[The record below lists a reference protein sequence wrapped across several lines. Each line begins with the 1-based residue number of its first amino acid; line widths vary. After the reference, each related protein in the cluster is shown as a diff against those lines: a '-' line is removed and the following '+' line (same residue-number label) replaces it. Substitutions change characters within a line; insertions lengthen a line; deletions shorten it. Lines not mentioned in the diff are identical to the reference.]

1 MSSAPE
7 DRPTARS
14 RARALARGR
23 GFDAAVRRSLA
34 GVRRRKR
41 RGGQRTRLLVGR
53 VQERWRRI
61 MSSVLPQGG
70 SSTGNR
76 VRLLPEGDEAWS
88 AMWAAI
94 ESARTRVWLET
105 YIMEPDSLGQGTL
118 ERLRDAAA
126 RGCEVLLL
134 YDDVGSHKLGSDFLA
149 PLLRAGGQ
157 VHAFNPIW
165 AWHRHGPLLMRD
177 HRKIL
182 VVDDRIAFCGGM
194 NASED
199 YAGPQL
205 GNGLFRDTHL
215 SVEGPA
221 VGDLAGVVQS
231 SLRAM
236 GISSRRVR
244 GPIAPLEGGVVVQVL
259 EANRLRNRS
268 ALQRTLR
275 LTLERAVQR
284 CAITTPYFVPP
295 RRLRR
300 AIARAANRGV
310 EVRILTAGRSDV
322 PMVALASQHVYEHFL
337 KRGARIFEYGHNRP
351 RVLHAKCVS
360 IDGVYATVGS
370 FNFDTWS
377 WSRNLEVNVGVLDP
391 ATALELER
399 QFEQDLEC
407 AREVTLEHMRQ
418 RSFWLRWL
426 HACAYHLMRL

>member
-1 MSSAPE
+1 MSPASKE
-7 DRPTARS
+7 RPDARAAAA
-14 RARALARGR
+14 RAR
-23 GFDAAVRRSLA
+23 FDAAVRRSL
-34 GVRRRKR
+34 GGLLRRKR
-41 RGGQRTRLLVGR
+41 RGGQRTRVLVGR
-53 VQERWRRI
+53 VQQRWRRI
-61 MSSVLPQGG
+61 MSRILPQGG

-76 VRLLPEGDEAWS
+76 VRLLPEGDQAWS
-88 AMWAAI
+88 AMWEAI
-94 ESARTRVWLET
+94 ESARQRVWLET
-105 YIMEPDSLGQGTL
+105 YIMEPDALGQGTL

-134 YDDVGSHKLGSDFLA
+134 YDHFGSHKLGSDFLA
-149 PLLRAGGQ
+149 SLVRAGGQ

-182 VVDDRIAFCGGM
+182 VVDDRIAFCGGL

-199 YAGPQL
+199 YAGEKL

-221 VGDLAGVVQS
+221 VADLAGVVQS

-236 GISSRRVR
+236 GVRSRRVR
-244 GPIAPLEGGVVVQVL
+244 GPIAPLAGGVVVQVL

-300 AIARAANRGV
+300 AIARAALRGV

-322 PMVALASQHVYEHFL
+322 PMAALASQHVYEHFL
-337 KRGARIFEYGHNRP
+337 RRGVRIFEYGHSCP

-377 WSRNLEVNVGVLDP
+377 WNRNLEVNVGVLDP
-391 ATALELER
+391 EIALELER
-399 QFEQDLEC
+399 HFEHDLEC
-407 AREVTLEHMRQ
+407 AREVTLAQ
-418 RSFWLRWL
+418 VGKRSLWLRWL